1 MLLEPTLSSEQQEAL
16 ALLQSGENVFL
27 TGGAGCGKSF
37 LVREFMR
44 DLDPKTF
51 PILASTGTAAVLLG
65 GRTFHSFFGLG
76 IMEGGPLATFERAS
90 KEPKI
95 LNRLKKIEGFVMD
108 EVSMIPGSAFRVAEA
123 LAREAR
129 GSSLPWG
136 GLRVIAV
143 GDFLQLPPVTK
154 NGPRDWCFRDPSW
167 DLTGFRPVNLS
178 INHRVEDLEYL
189 KVLDVLRMGQ
199 LNETVREYLNGKL
212 QDHDEEWP
220 GTRLFPLRNQS
231 DEYNFKK
238 LREIP
243 DEEVTIDSI
252 YVGAEKFTSVLMKSA
267 PVPAKLTLK
276 VGCQVMFVQ
285 NDPSRRWVNGTKGE
299 VVDICPDKIIVK
311 KYQGRQVQVDKVSFS
326 MLDAEGRV
334 VASVIQ
340 FPLMLA
346 YSTTIHKSQGAT
358 LDEIWCDLGAL
369 WEPGQAYVALSR
381 LRTGQGLHLLRWNPR
396 SVMADP
402 HVLSFYKA
410 FHAGLV
416 QLDSGVEVTY

>member
-1 MLLEPTLSSEQQEAL
+1 MLIESTLSPEQQDAL
-16 ALLQSGENVFL
+16 SLLHSGENIFL

-37 LVREFMR
+37 LVREFMK
-44 DLDPKTF
+44 DLDPKMF

-76 IMEGGPLATFERAS
+76 IMEGGPDATFDRVS

-95 LNRLKKIEGFVMD
+95 LARIKKIEGFVID
-108 EVSMIPGSAFRVAEA
+108 EVSMIPGAAFRVAEA
-123 LAREAR
+123 LSRLARD
-129 GSSLPWG
+129 SSLPWG

-143 GDFLQLPPVTK
+143 GDFLQLPPVTRTSQ
-154 NGPRDWCFRDPSW
+154 RDWCFKDATW
-167 DLTGFRPVNLS
+167 AHTGFQSVALK
-178 INHRVEDLEYL
+178 INHRVEDAEYL
-189 KVLDVLRMGQ
+189 QVLETLRLGQ
-199 LNETVREYLNGKL
+199 MTNEVKEYLNEKL
-212 QDHDEEWP
+212 QDHNEDWP
-220 GTRLFPLRNQS
+220 GTRLFPLRKQS
-231 DEYNFKK
+231 EDYNFKK
-238 LREIP
+238 LGELP
-243 DEEVTIDSI
+243 DEEVHIDSI
-252 YVGAEKFTSVLMKSA
+252 YIGAEKFTAVLMKSA
-267 PVPAKLTLK
+267 PVPQKLTLK

-299 VVDICPDKIIVK
+299 VVDIQSDKIIVK
-311 KYQGRQVQVDKVSFS
+311 KYQGRQVQVDKTSFS
-326 MLDAEGRV
+326 MQDAEGRV

-396 SVMADP
+396 SIMADRD
-402 HVLSFYKA
+402 VLSFYKS
-410 FHAGLV
+410 FHTG
-416 QLDSGVEVTY
+416 LDSHPLSY